1 MSSEKLSFEQRL
13 AKKKEK
19 ANRENRNIALGLL
32 AFAAISIGLAV
43 SNGLIDNPLDA
54 KQDSSVSIEDDTPH
68 TSAQK

>member
-19 ANRENRNIALGLL
+19 QRREDIKVILGL
-32 AFAAISIGLAV
+32 FAAAAALSAWAI
-43 SNGLIDNPLDA
+43 SNGYIDNPLDA

-68 TSAQK
+68 TNAQK